1 MIDVIKRYWSIYGG
15 FSALF
20 KSSYFYLALIFTAIL
35 YPAWSKSGWWGDIL
49 SLLPNL
55 LGFSLG
61 GLAILL
67 AVGDDGFK
75 KLIAGSGNN
84 SNPSPY
90 MAACTAFVHFIFL
103 QIIAILIALLAK
115 TYGTILPGLWYKPVL
130 LMLSYFGYFIFIY
143 SVFCTLAAVFA
154 VFRVADWFDEYITV
168 FNSNNKDKDKD
179 KK

>member
-1 MIDVIKRYWSIYGG
+1 MIDIIKRYWSIYGG
-15 FSALF
+15 FTALF
-20 KSSYFYLALIFTAIL
+20 KSSYFYLALIFTVIL
-35 YPAWSKSGWWGDIL
+35 YPAWSKSGWWADVL

-75 KLIAGSGNN
+75 KLIAGSGEN
-84 SNPSPY
+84 SGPSPY
-90 MAACTAFVHFIFL
+90 MEACTAFVHFIFL

-115 TYGTILPGLWYKPVL
+115 TYGNILPGVWSKTL
-130 LMLSYFGYFIFIY
+130 LLAMSYVGYFIFIY
-143 SVFCTLAAVFA
+143 SIFCTLAAVFA
-154 VFRVADWFDEYITV
+154 VFRVADWFDEYITK
-168 FNSNNKDKDKD
+168 FNSFNNKDD